1 MVTSFGC
8 SDGDA
13 EDRESAVEHGF
24 SALLNMQGAGDEAL
38 AVLERLEGG
47 MEGVLGTVLR
57 LMGAQRRAEAVQVFG
72 LSMLNTFTARKGG
85 EGDCMLPRMQRGAN
99 DRPKASATCNM
110 AAGGIHR
117 ATCNAGVPATYTV
130 QRATR
135 GVSRQFFDEICIKT

>member
-85 EGDCMLPRMQRGAN
+85 EGSSEALAMEMLRLGAPAIVVRLMA
-99 DRPKASATCNM
+99 DYPAHELLKYAAT
-110 AAGGIHR
+110 
-117 ATCNAGVPATYTV
+117 ATLG
-130 QRATR
+130 
-135 GVSRQFFDEICIKT
+135 D